1 MRAKRLACFLLLLSM
16 VVVSGCQRKKD
27 LVGRWDMG
35 GSNFYFRQ
43 DGVVFYLSSSKVR
56 YQGRYSY
63 DGSTEPGT
71 VRADLQEMN
80 GDRRRLTLNLLVTF
94 LTADR
99 VRFEDA
105 NGSSYRSMVAA
116 RVDEDLGQTDSR

>member
-1 MRAKRLACFLLLLSM
+1 
-16 VVVSGCQRKKD
+16 
-27 LVGRWDMG
+27 MG